1 MPIAIGARMCSQV
14 IDIRQSFASLRLEK
28 KLRHRE
34 ISKFLGITEAEL
46 IDAHVGM
53 SKLTAM
59 KSPHLARAIRLKK
72 PYCELISQIEELG
85 EVLALTRNEYGVHE
99 KVGTY
104 QHVSKQGE
112 VGVVHGDLIDLRL
125 FYKYWEFA
133 YAFEEGK
140 GDALQRSIQFFDE
153 FGTAIH
159 KIFLLPTS
167 EYDYFEQLV
176 DGFSDVN
183 QDSGIHVQEKLQ
195 DTYSCKATFPEDFSL
210 EEFKHDWSR
219 MADTHEFFDLL
230 KKHGLNR
237 LQALQSIGNHYAQ
250 TLTQSSMRQ
259 VFESAKEQ
267 KISLMIFVGN
277 RGAIQIHTG
286 PIYRIV
292 DVKSWFN
299 ILDPRFNLH
308 LDIEKIQ
315 QIWLVRKPSQ
325 DGVITSMELLDN
337 QGEMIA
343 LVFGERKLGEPELP
357 AWRHLVEGALEDQS
371 NQELSMAD

>member
-1 MPIAIGARMCSQV
+1 MCSQV

-46 IDAHVGM
+46 IDAHVGV
-53 SKLTAM
+53 SRLTAM
-59 KSPHLARAIRLKK
+59 KSSPHLARATRLKK
-72 PYCELISQIEELG
+72 PYCELISQMEGLG

-104 QHVSKQGE
+104 QHVSKQGD

-125 FYKYWEFA
+125 FYKHWEFA

-176 DGFSDVN
+176 DDFSDVN
-183 QDSGIHVQEKLQ
+183 QDSGIHIQEKLQ
-195 DTYSCKATFPEDFSL
+195 DTSLCKATFPEDFSL

-237 LQALQSIGNHYAQ
+237 LQALQCIGNHYAQ
-250 TLTQSSMRQ
+250 ALTQSSMRQ

-286 PIYRIV
+286 IIYRIV

-299 ILDPRFNLH
+299 ILDPGFNLH

-315 QIWLVRKPSQ
+315 QIWLVRKPSK